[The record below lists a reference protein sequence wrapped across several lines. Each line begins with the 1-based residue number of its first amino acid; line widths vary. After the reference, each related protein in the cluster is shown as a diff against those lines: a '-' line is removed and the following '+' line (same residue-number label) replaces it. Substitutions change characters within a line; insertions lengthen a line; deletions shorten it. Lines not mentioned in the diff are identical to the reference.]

1 MTQYADDCTLF
12 LADINNIP
20 EALALINRFT
30 EVSGLK
36 LNIDKTEAM
45 GLGAY
50 KNNED
55 NTFGVK
61 FVDKPLKCLG
71 IFVGSNETVCNE
83 KTGMKKLQKLRQS
96 WHRGNTET

>member
-1 MTQYADDCTLF
+1 MA
-12 LADINNIP
+12 
-20 EALALINRFT
+20 
-30 EVSGLK
+30 GLK

-50 KNNED
+50 KNIED

-83 KTGMKKLQKLRQS
+83 KNWNEKITKIEKILAS
-96 WHRGNTET
+96 WKHRDLTIFGKILIIKTLALSIITHVAISV